1 MKLKKL
7 DTRPFYGGKHHD
19 SFGKN
24 TFQSVNPATMEVI
37 AVVPDSDKQDVDA
50 AIAAAQ
56 VAFREWCEIDAITKG
71 HLINLIA
78 DSIEE
83 HA

>member
-56 VAFREWCEIDAITKG
+56 VAFREWIIVSCILRFVPFYCNVI
-71 HLINLIA
+71 
-78 DSIEE
+78 
-83 HA
+83 